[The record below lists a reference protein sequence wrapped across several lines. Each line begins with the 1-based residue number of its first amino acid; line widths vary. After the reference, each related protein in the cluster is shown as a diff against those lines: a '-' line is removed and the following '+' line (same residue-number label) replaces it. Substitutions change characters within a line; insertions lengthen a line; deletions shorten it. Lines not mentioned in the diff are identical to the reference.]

1 METGRGN
8 EEVEQVVEKEK
19 KYFRIGDILVV
30 EEKKKMVCIYL
41 SYGKHDRHLLTS
53 RGNWKSAVK
62 TARLLNRMY
71 RMGYDDAYDV
81 YSFERY

>member
-1 METGRGN
+1 M
-8 EEVEQVVEKEK
+8 VVVEEK
-19 KYFRIGDILVV
+19 RNFEVGAYRVV
-30 EEKKKMVCIYL
+30 EEKKGMVCIYL

>member
-1 METGRGN
+1 MEN
-8 EEVEQVVEKEK
+8 KAEQVLEKEK
-19 KYFRIGDILVV
+19 KYFRINDILVV
-30 EEKKKMVCIYL
+30 EEKKTMVCIYL
-41 SYGKHDRHLLTS
+41 SYGKNDRHLLTS

-81 YSFERY
+81 YANDRY